1 MDDTDSHYG
10 LGSETYNDDY
20 NAEQYSN
27 GSDEYERKT
36 DVDQDA
42 VKKAFSLLPG
52 SAARA
57 LEFRPKRGGSNNGRN
72 AGRGGRRSGRGGHAL
87 VSWAR
92 RERTLRHRQVTIERK
107 LEFGTE
113 IVVLKAKG
121 ETISHVS
128 KTQFEHAVKLVDHD
142 TYDIVKNC
150 EGVSIR
156 YHNFEAHGSIVR
168 FLVYWIHYHDSQ
180 DANAAIEYALDKK
193 KIDINNLK
201 PKLSAAVDDYV
212 IFLVRLIEFFDD
224 ENSFNPLIKESLF
237 ACFANLMKAQ
247 NDKEDKTEV
256 AKMFNDAC
264 NDRFLQHI
272 VVDVF
277 VAFSG

>member
-1 MDDTDSHYG
+1 M
-10 LGSETYNDDY
+10 
-20 NAEQYSN
+20 
-27 GSDEYERKT
+27 
-36 DVDQDA
+36 
-42 VKKAFSLLPG
+42 
-52 SAARA
+52 
-57 LEFRPKRGGSNNGRN
+57 
-72 AGRGGRRSGRGGHAL
+72 
-87 VSWAR
+87 
-92 RERTLRHRQVTIERK
+92 
-107 LEFGTE
+107 
-113 IVVLKAKG
+113 VLKAKG

-128 KTQFEHAVKLVDHD
+128 KTQFEHAVKLVDHE

-180 DANAAIEYALDKK
+180 DTNAAIEYALDKK

-224 ENSFNPLIKESLF
+224 GNSFNSLIKESLF

-277 VAFSG
+277 VALSG